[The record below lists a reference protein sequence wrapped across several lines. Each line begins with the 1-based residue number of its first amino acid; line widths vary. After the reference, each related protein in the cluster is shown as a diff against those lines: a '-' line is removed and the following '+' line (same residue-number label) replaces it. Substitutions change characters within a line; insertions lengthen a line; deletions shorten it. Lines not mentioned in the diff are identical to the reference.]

1 MKKLDI
7 NDLVVSQAERQHLF
21 DQFRNKHGNF
31 NAEALF
37 SAIVEQLG
45 TQKPTFPPK
54 LSDF

>member
-7 NDLVVSQAERQHLF
+7 NDLVISKSERQELF
-21 DQFRNKHGNF
+21 ERFKNKHGHF

-37 SAIVEQLG
+37 SAIIEQD
-45 TQKPTFPPK
+45 QIKRPVFPPK